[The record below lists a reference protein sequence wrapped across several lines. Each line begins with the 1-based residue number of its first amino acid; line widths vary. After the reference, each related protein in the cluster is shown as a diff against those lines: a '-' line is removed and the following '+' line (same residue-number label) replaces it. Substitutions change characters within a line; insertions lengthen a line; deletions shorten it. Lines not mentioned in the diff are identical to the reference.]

1 MVAGITSTNTMT
13 ASATTTGT
21 TGTKG
26 TTSATDYET
35 FLRMLTTQ
43 IQNQDPLNPMESS
56 DFAVQL
62 ATFSGVEQQ
71 VRTNDLL
78 STLVEGAS
86 GGQLGEL
93 SGWIGRQ
100 VRTTSP
106 VCYSG
111 EPLTLAIEPEAGA
124 DDATLV
130 TLDAQGREIARERIG
145 SGSGEVDWQG
155 RDGAGQPL
163 ASGLYHFRLESL
175 REGEVVATSDVP
187 AWTTVT
193 GAELSSTGPL
203 LLLPGDN
210 SLPVDQ
216 VTAIRDP
223 ASTS

>member
-1 MVAGITSTNTMT
+1 MVASITGAMAAPNP
-13 ASATTTGT
+13 AAAPL
-21 TGTKG
+21 GTKG
-26 TTSATDYET
+26 ATSASDYET

-78 STLVEGAS
+78 SALVDGAS

-93 SGWIGRQ
+93 SGWIGRE

-106 VCYSG
+106 VWYSG
-111 EPLTLAIEPEAGA
+111 QPLTLTIDPAAEA
-124 DDATLV
+124 DDAILV
-130 TLDAQGREIARERIG
+130 TLDAQGREISRERIG
-145 SGSGEVDWQG
+145 GGSGEVDWQG
-155 RDGAGQPL
+155 RDGTGRPL
-163 ASGLYHFRLESL
+163 ASGLYQFRLESL
-175 REGEVVATSDVP
+175 RDGEVVATSDVP

-210 SLPVDQ
+210 SVAVDQ

-223 ASTS
+223 GSPS